1 MSEKPRLI
9 GIILCERVLQDVLRR
24 DAVSCVNIYNG
35 ITAQS
40 FPAVVPLVYAFAQI
54 SGSSQGF
61 EYQFRILDEKGQPI
75 AESPPAKVD
84 PLPSQF
90 MTHKIISAFSGLA
103 FDHEGTYEI
112 VLFVSGEALGALPF
126 QVLVMPGAQ
135 PSQEAGRRQE
145 ANA

>member
-1 MSEKPRLI
+1 MADKPRLI

-54 SGSSQGF
+54 SGSSDGF
-61 EYQFRILDEKGQPI
+61 EYQFKI
-75 AESPPAKVD
+75 ADGGGRVIAMSPPAKVE
-84 PLPSQF
+84 PLPSEF

-103 FDHEGTYEI
+103 FEREGTYEI
-112 VLFVSGEALGALPF
+112 VLYVGGEPLGSLPF
-126 QVLVMPGAQ
+126 QVLVMQ
-135 PSQEAGRRQE
+135 PQPQEAGMPS
-145 ANA
+145 